1 MEVSSLYR
9 IAQELQGIEMRI
21 ESAEEGAGHMVVL
34 VGKNASYRSRLLTE
48 QGAVSVKRF
57 LMRLRDRE
65 GTADL
70 KGESDQIVE
79 RHAERHPNLSRK
91 TVRETINELGEDWD
105 ESVLDEELTRRS
117 YTRMLEKHLRAGAW
131 GVLITTQR
139 DQNVCSVCQ
148 ELDEVAYGIRRALRE
163 KPLPC
168 RECTNRTCRCS
179 YLPVFQKGDLYEEI
193 PRRTL

>member
-1 MEVSSLYR
+1 MEASSLYR
-9 IAQELQGIEMRI
+9 IAQELQGIEIRI
-21 ESAEEGAGHMVVL
+21 ESAEEGAGQVVVL
-34 VGKNASYRSRLLTE
+34 VGKNATYRSRLLTE

-65 GTADL
+65 GTDL
-70 KGESDQIVE
+70 KSQSDQIVE
-79 RHAERHPNLSRK
+79 RHAKRHPNLSKK

-117 YTRMLEKHLRAGAW
+117 YTQVLEKHLRAGAW
-131 GVLITTQR
+131 GVLITTQQ
-139 DQNVCSVCQ
+139 DKNVCSVCR

-168 RECTNRTCRCS
+168 RQCNNRTCRCS
-179 YLPVFQKGDLYEEI
+179 YLPVFQEDDLYEDV

>member
-1 MEVSSLYR
+1 MEASSLYR

-21 ESAEEGAGHMVVL
+21 ESAEEGTGHVVVL
-34 VGKNASYRSRLLTE
+34 VDKNATYRTRLLTE

-65 GTADL
+65 GAADP
-70 KGESDQIVE
+70 EDQSDQIVE
-79 RHAERHPNLSRK
+79 RHSKRHPNLTK
-91 TVRETINELGEDWD
+91 KVVRETINELGEDWD
-105 ESVLDEELTRRS
+105 ESVLDQELTRRS
-117 YTRMLEKHLRAGAW
+117 YTQVLEKHLRAGAW

-139 DQNVCSVCQ
+139 DQSVCGVCR

-163 KPLPC
+163 KPLPR
-168 RECTNRTCRCS
+168 RECDNRTCRCS
-179 YLPVFQKGDLYEEI
+179 YLPVFQEEDLYEEI